1 MRLSQK
7 EKYEANKHIFQ
18 QNIDTAKR
26 INMAYFL
33 HDRYNYPI
41 KKDGREFIVQT
52 NSPAGRINVFLD
64 RNSRNTW
71 LYKSWGTGEV
81 GNIFQYL
88 SRNERAGDLTKAD
101 TVNKILKDLQH
112 YSPSGI
118 VQSQFA
124 HSFNTNTNE
133 KPDLTYL
140 PHTSRNYLY
149 SRGIGD
155 EIIEHSKYTTTIYNK
170 LFFPDPDKPF
180 SFLNTA
186 FPVKNIAGEIVD
198 FSMKGRQYTKDG
210 NYQTFSSY
218 VADGNKSFGVWLS
231 NTDQNV
237 IGKIT
242 SFVIAESEIDALSYS
257 KLNPLYLNN
266 SLDISFGGHI
276 SVRQLELINQLV
288 QKYEPAGINFIVDN
302 DKSGNKYIHD
312 ITAHLSEF
320 EELKIDIDFAT
331 LPHKDW
337 NEVLMTKEG
346 LRKEDIKPNFNP
358 YIGKS
363 ILQIKNIVGEEK
375 PEKKIAITDADR

>member
-1 MRLSQK
+1 MSLSQQ
-7 EKYEANKHIFQ
+7 EKYEANKRIFQ

-33 HDRYNYPI
+33 HDRYSYPI

-64 RNSRNTW
+64 RNSRYTW

-88 SRNERAGDLTKAD
+88 SRNEKAGDLTKAD
-101 TVNKILKDLQH
+101 TVNKILEDLQH

-124 HSFNTNTNE
+124 HSFNANT
-133 KPDLTYL
+133 KGPPDFTYL

-155 EIIEHSKYTTTIYNK
+155 EIIEHSKYTETIYNK
-170 LFFPDPDKPF
+170 LFVPYPDKPF

-186 FPVKNIAGEIVD
+186 FPVKNIAGEVVD
-198 FSMKGRQYTKDG
+198 FSMKNRQYTRDG
-210 NYQTFSSY
+210 TYQTFSSY
-218 VADGNKSFGVWLS
+218 VADGNKSLGVWLS

-242 SFVIAESEIDALSYS
+242 SFVIAESEIDALSYC
-257 KLNPLYLNN
+257 KLNPQYLNN

-288 QKYEPAGINFIVDN
+288 RKYEPARINFIVDN
-302 DKSGNKYIHD
+302 DKNGSKYIHD
-312 ITAHLSEF
+312 IATHLSEF
-320 EELKIDIDFAT
+320 KDLKIDIDCAS

-337 NEVLMTKEG
+337 NEVLMAKEG

-358 YIGKS
+358 CIGKS
-363 ILQIKNIVGEEK
+363 LQQIKNIAGEEK
-375 PEKKIAITDADR
+375 SEKKIAVTDADR